1 MIDVRTQAIEA
12 VTPLLAAD
20 EDTLFAELG
29 IRASA
34 LAEDPAAAGSFD
46 PHVTYSEAQMGAMD
60 DVRAL
65 GRRLFRR
72 WNRELHAL
80 ICGNDPDDE
89 KERSEVAAA
98 IGLGQTGFAAYLA
111 TLLVSSFGL
120 APAIAAVVAA
130 ILVRRLFRPAI
141 EELCVAWGE
150 SLG

>member
-1 MIDVRTQAIEA
+1 MTDVRTEAAAA

-34 LAEDPAAAGSFD
+34 LAEDLAVAASFD
-46 PHVTYSEAQMGAMD
+46 PVVSYSEAQMGAMD

-80 ICGNDPDDE
+80 ICGHDPDDE
-89 KERSEVAAA
+89 KERKEVAAA

-111 TLLVSSFGL
+111 IMLVSSFGL

-130 ILVRRLFRPAI
+130 IVVRRLFRPAI
-141 EELCVAWGE
+141 EELCAAWAE
-150 SLG
+150 TLS